1 VKSHEKA
8 RVDRNRR
15 WRGEAF
21 GVSPPMV
28 LLARRRGDRMKRRR
42 LLSLAGAS
50 AASPMLTAQAQRPV
64 PRVGF
69 LMAGDPEPMWTLFRN
84 AMTDLGYL
92 EDRTIKYEYRVA
104 FAGRGELPAM
114 AADLVALNV
123 DVIVAVLTP
132 AINAAKAAATK
143 IPIVFFGGAVAT
155 GTVTNIA
162 RPDGNFTGVSGVTS
176 MLAGKS
182 VQLFHEIKPATKA
195 LGLLLNEPDP
205 FRVPLQRDVETAGK
219 AQQIEIVPMMLK
231 GRDELPAAYEE
242 MVRRRVDGVLVQ
254 PSLPL
259 EMAATLAL
267 KNRLAA
273 VSYFRAFALA
283 GGLISLGPDW
293 GDICRMMAGYVDRV
307 LKGTRTADLPV
318 QQATKVELVVNQK
331 TARLL
336 GLSLSP
342 MFLTRADE
350 VIE

>member
-1 VKSHEKA
+1 
-8 RVDRNRR
+8 
-15 WRGEAF
+15 
-21 GVSPPMV
+21 
-28 LLARRRGDRMKRRR
+28 MKRRR
-42 LLSLAGAS
+42 LLAVAGAS
-50 AASPMLTAQAQRPV
+50 AAHHAAAAHAQRPM
-64 PRVGF
+64 PRIGF
-69 LMAGDPEPMWTLFRN
+69 LMAGDPEPMWTLFRK
-84 AMTDLGYL
+84 AMADLGYL
-92 EDRTIKYEYRVA
+92 EERTIKYEYRVA
-104 FAGRGELPAM
+104 FAGRDELPAM
-114 AADLVALNV
+114 AADLVAMNV

-132 AINAAKAAATK
+132 AINAAKAATTK

-155 GTVTNIA
+155 GAVTNIA

-176 MLAGKS
+176 VLAGKS

-205 FRVPLQRDVETAGK
+205 FRVPLQREVEAAGK

-231 GRDELPAAYEE
+231 GGDELPAAYEE
-242 MVRRRVDGVLVQ
+242 MARRRVDGVLVH

-293 GDICRMMAGYVDRV
+293 DDICRIMAGYADRV
-307 LKGTRTADLPV
+307 LKGTRPTDLPV

-331 TARLL
+331 TARAL
-336 GLSLSP
+336 GLTLSP